1 MTVAADHESTV
12 AGRNEELKVLREA
25 KQVLLSTT
33 SGAEGQTYSMLQ
45 LAEATRLS
53 SRLRTHADLANAEV
67 VTLVKR
73 LAQEHHSAALAQLA
87 SRIETVIRF
96 GAADGADP
104 FAKVKGLI
112 SDLIAKLEA
121 EAAAEAT
128 EKAYCD
134 DQMAKTEFKQT
145 ELEDDI
151 AKLTSK
157 IDQASAASTALKA
170 EVKQL
175 QADLA
180 RIAKEQAEM
189 DKVREESHAAYVE
202 AKADL
207 ELGLKGVRDALQM
220 LRGYYGGGA
229 AAAMLQAGDNQPAPP
244 VLHEKA
250 TGAGQ
255 SIIGILEVVESDF
268 AKNLAEEEQEEADA
282 EAEYQKMTQENKV
295 TTTLKEQDSKY
306 KTQEF
311 VALDKAIGNLSSER
325 ETANSELSAVNEYY
339 GKMKER
345 CIAKPE
351 TYEERQARRTA
362 EINGLK
368 QALAILE
375 DETAFVQRGKRRTHI
390 RGALEAR

>member
-1 MTVAADHESTV
+1 
-12 AGRNEELKVLREA
+12 
-25 KQVLLSTT
+25 
-33 SGAEGQTYSMLQ
+33 MLQ
-45 LAEATRLS
+45 LAEATRTG
-53 SRLRTHADLANAEV
+53 SRLRTRTDLANAEV
-67 VTLVKR
+67 VNLVKR
-73 LAQEHHSAALAQLA
+73 LAQQHHSATLAQLA
-87 SRIETVIRF
+87 SRIEAIVRY

-112 SDLIAKLEA
+112 ADLIAKLEA
-121 EAAAEAT
+121 EGEAEAT

-189 DKVREESHAAYVE
+189 DKVRAEENAAYVQ

-207 ELGLKGVRDALQM
+207 ELGLKGVREALQI
-220 LRGYYGGGA
+220 LKGYYGGSA
-229 AAAMLQAGDNQPAPP
+229 AAAMLQAGDDQPAPP
-244 VLHEKA
+244 ELHAKA

-255 SIIGILEVVESDF
+255 SIIGILEVVEADF
-268 AKNLAEEEQEEADA
+268 AKNLAEEEKEESDA

-295 TTTLKEQDSKY
+295 TTTLKQQDAKY

-311 VALDKAIGNLSSER
+311 VGLDKAVADLSSDR
-325 ETANSELSAVNEYY
+325 ETANSELGAVNEYY

-362 EINGLK
+362 EIKGLK
-368 QALAILE
+368 EALAILE
-375 DETAFVQRGKRRTHI
+375 DETAFMQRGKRGSATRFLGFSHP
-390 RGALEAR
+390 

>member
-1 MTVAADHESTV
+1 MQ
-12 AGRNEELKVLREA
+12 AGLRM
-25 KQVLLSTT
+25 
-33 SGAEGQTYSMLQ
+33 QT
-45 LAEATRLS
+45 
-53 SRLRTHADLANAEV
+53 RTDLANAEV
-67 VTLVKR
+67 VNLVKR

-87 SRIETVIRF
+87 SRIEAVVRY

-121 EAAAEAT
+121 EADAEAT

-134 DQMAKTEFKQT
+134 DQMAKTEAKQT

-157 IDQASAASTALKA
+157 IDQASAASAALKA

-180 RIAKEQAEM
+180 EIAKEQAEM
-189 DKVREESHAAYVE
+189 DKAREKSHAAYVQ

-207 ELGLKGVRDALQM
+207 ELGLKGVREALQI
-220 LRGYYGGGA
+220 LKGYYGGSA
-229 AAAMLQAGDNQPAPP
+229 AAAMLQAGDDQPAPP

-250 TGAGQ
+250 SGAGQ

-268 AKNLAEEEQEEADA
+268 AKNLAEEEKEEADA
-282 EAEYQKMTQENKV
+282 QDEYDKQTQENNLSKARM
-295 TTTLKEQDSKY
+295 EQDVKY

-311 VALDKAIGNLSSER
+311 TGLDNA
-325 ETANSELSAVNEYY
+325 
-339 GKMKER
+339 
-345 CIAKPE
+345 
-351 TYEERQARRTA
+351 
-362 EINGLK
+362 
-368 QALAILE
+368 
-375 DETAFVQRGKRRTHI
+375 
-390 RGALEAR
+390 

>member
-1 MTVAADHESTV
+1 
-12 AGRNEELKVLREA
+12 
-25 KQVLLSTT
+25 
-33 SGAEGQTYSMLQ
+33 MLQ
-45 LAEATRLS
+45 LAESRRAG
-53 SRLRTHADLANAEV
+53 SRLRTRADLANAEV

-87 SRIETVIRF
+87 SRIEAVIRY
-96 GAADGADP
+96 GAADGEDP

-121 EAAAEAT
+121 EADAEAT

-134 DQMAKTEFKQT
+134 DQLAKTEAKQT

-157 IDQASAASTALKA
+157 INQASAASAALKA

-180 RIAKEQAEM
+180 EIAKEQAEM
-189 DKVREESHAAYVE
+189 DKAREESHAAYVQ

-207 ELGLKGVRDALQM
+207 ELGLKGVREALQM
-220 LRGYYGGGA
+220 LKGYYGGGA
-229 AAAMLQAGDNQPAPP
+229 AAAMLQSGDDQPAPP

-295 TTTLKEQDSKY
+295 TTTLKSQDAKY

-311 VALDKAIGNLSSER
+311 VGLDKAIANLSSDR

-339 GKMKER
+339 GKLKER

-368 QALAILE
+368 EALNILE
-375 DETAFVQRGKRRTHI
+375 DETAFMQRGKRGRSAHFL
-390 RGALEAR
+390 GASSL